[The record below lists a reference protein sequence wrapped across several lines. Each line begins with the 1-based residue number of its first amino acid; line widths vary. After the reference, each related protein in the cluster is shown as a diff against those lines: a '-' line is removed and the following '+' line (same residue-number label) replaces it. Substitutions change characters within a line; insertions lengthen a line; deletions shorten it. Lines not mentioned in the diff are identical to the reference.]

1 MARSPFDSDHMSR
14 AELKRAADEIL
25 AEEGRSVDGFDDPE
39 ALEPDDLYDED
50 LDTGPDE
57 RDKSKADPMLL
68 LRQEIT
74 LKDAEIE
81 SLKEQLLRLQ
91 ADMENLRRR
100 TQREVSDAKAYAV
113 SNFARDM
120 LEVSDNLGRAVGA
133 VPEEEAENAAVK
145 ALVEGVEMTDR
156 SMISAMERHGVKRLE
171 PKGEKFDPNF
181 HQAMF
186 EMPNTEVPHN
196 SVVEVVQTGY
206 SIGSRVL
213 RPAMVGVA
221 KGGPKFEAKSDDAAS
236 PDVAS

>member
-1 MARSPFDSDHMSR
+1 MARSPFDADHMSR

-39 ALEPDDLYDED
+39 AMDPDDFYDED

-57 RDKSKADPMLL
+57 RDKSKPTDPLLL

-81 SLKEQLLRLQ
+81 SLKEKLLLLQ

-100 TQREVSDAKAYAV
+100 TQREVADGKTYAV

-120 LEVSDNLGRAVGA
+120 LEVSDNLSRAVSA
-133 VPEEEAENAAVK
+133 VPDEEAENAAVK
-145 ALVEGVEMTDR
+145 SLVEGVQMTDR
-156 SMISAMERHGVKRLE
+156 AMISVMERHGVKRLD

-186 EMPNTEVPHN
+186 EVPNTEVPHN

-221 KGGPKFEAKSDDAAS
+221 KGGPKFEAPQPEAEAGE
-236 PDVAS
+236 

>member
-1 MARSPFDSDHMSR
+1 MD
-14 AELKRAADEIL
+14 
-25 AEEGRSVDGFDDPE
+25 
-39 ALEPDDLYDED
+39 PDDLYDED

-57 RDKSKADPMLL
+57 RDKSKPTDPLLL

-81 SLKEQLLRLQ
+81 SLKEKLLLLQ

-100 TQREVSDAKAYAV
+100 TQREVGDAKAYAV

-120 LEVSDNLGRAVGA
+120 LEVSDNLSRAVSA
-133 VPEEEAENAAVK
+133 VPEEEAENDAVK
-145 ALVEGVEMTDR
+145 SLVEGVQMTDR
-156 SMISAMERHGVKRLE
+156 AMISAMERHGVKRLE

-186 EMPNTEVPHN
+186 ELPNTEVPHN

-206 SIGSRVL
+206 SIGNRVL

-221 KGGPKFEAKSDDAAS
+221 KGGPKFEASKPDDAGTDS
-236 PDVAS
+236 